1 MSISKKFKAISN
13 IIEQKKAQY
22 SLDTQSAKIFVSPSG
37 NISKYEFLIDKDV
50 LPKKDLLEK
59 AVAIKRFEYFLLVK
73 ELKKKTSV
81 AEKHYQN
88 LILIKRKKTKQKA
101 KNVTPSQI
109 YSATIILVFTNI
121 ATLMILWLNVILI
134 QS

>member
-59 AVAIKRFEYFLLVK
+59 AVAIKRFQYFLLVK
-73 ELKKKTSV
+73 AL

-88 LILIKRKKTKQKA
+88 LSLIKRKKTKQKA
-101 KNVTPSQI
+101 QNVTPSQI

-121 ATLMILWLNVILI
+121 ATLMILWLNVILM